1 MIVPGKIVD
10 RTSILFAIV
19 THGKHTN
26 FSQLYMSIFVF
37 GFCRTLV
44 RTKIQ
49 QITVRASEHN
59 WAYSIFVNFGL
70 AYATINR
77 SGVNFLLSYLS
88 SIHYTSSQFSPTPL
102 FASASNRVRHYRQS
116 TPPPPP
122 GLDGHAKSYD
132 CIAPQLP
139 NEVDMTR
146 ITQLTSANLSTNHC
160 AFRDAYIILHLRLQQ
175 RTPPPLTL
183 AIIFQASIV
192 SGINNIF

>member
-59 WAYSIFVNFGL
+59 WACSIFVNFGL

-116 TPPPPP
+116 TPPPRFGRACKIIWLHCPP
-122 GLDGHAKSYD
+122 TSKWGRYD
-132 CIAPQLP
+132 EDNATHLCQP
-139 NEVDMTR
+139 
-146 ITQLTSANLSTNHC
+146 
-160 AFRDAYIILHLRLQQ
+160 LHKPLR
-175 RTPPPLTL
+175 
-183 AIIFQASIV
+183 F
-192 SGINNIF
+192 